1 MLARVLL
8 FSLLL
13 AATTVLRGQQ
23 PALSARGPAQGKPN
37 VLLITLDTV
46 RADRMGFLGSTRGL
60 TPALDALARESMV
73 FTRAYSQAP
82 ITTVSHAT
90 ILTGTFPPFHH
101 VNDFGSP
108 LPPAVPYLA
117 DLFKGQ
123 GYRTAAFVGSLILD
137 PRNGTAPGF
146 DRGFDVYDA
155 GYRLRRPGEDR
166 YQTIERR
173 GEEVTARAL
182 QWLGIRDSGLG
193 IRGAQSQIPNP
204 ESPWFLWVHLF
215 DPHDPYDPPP
225 DLKRRFANAPYD
237 GEIAAV
243 DRIVGKIVA
252 ALGAQSA
259 LDRSVVVVAADHG
272 EALGGHG
279 EDTHGLFLYDDTLHV
294 PLVVRLPGRR
304 SAGTR
309 VGARVRL
316 ADIAPT
322 VLEAAGVPI
331 PAAMQGESLLRAR
344 DDRPSYAET
353 EYPRRAFGWAPL
365 AAWRADRFL
374 FVRAPRPELYDQT
387 ADAASLRNLVDTRA
401 RVADAMDRE
410 MEQFIVRS
418 SGASVGATNATVD
431 PELARKLA
439 SLGYVSGTGSRP
451 AGASSGVD
459 PKDRVAVAN
468 ALHDAV
474 VAVEDGAFQRAI
486 PLLERVTAS
495 EPDIPLAQ
503 LHLGIARARQRQH
516 ARAVAPLRKA
526 IALQPEMM
534 LAHYELGVALYET
547 GDLKTA
553 AGHFEV
559 VATRMPKW
567 ADARYSLG
575 SVYAR
580 IDRVPDAVSELRAA
594 LALEPKHFRANLLL
608 GRILTLQG
616 APAPA
621 IDLLKT
627 ATTVQPTSAEA
638 HQFLADAYEKAG
650 RTADAAESRR
660 KADALAKKP

>member
-1 MLARVLL
+1 
-8 FSLLL
+8 
-13 AATTVLRGQQ
+13 
-23 PALSARGPAQGKPN
+23 
-37 VLLITLDTV
+37 
-46 RADRMGFLGSTRGL
+46 MGFLGSTRGL
-60 TPALDALARESMV
+60 TPSLDALARDAVV
-73 FTRAYSQAP
+73 FTRAYAQAP

-90 ILTGTFPPFHH
+90 ILTGTFPPLHK
-101 VNDFGSP
+101 VNDFGTP
-108 LPPAVPYLA
+108 LPAAVPYLA

-182 QWLGIRDSGLG
+182 AWVGSA
-193 IRGAQSQIPNP
+193 GAAPF
-204 ESPWFLWVHLF
+204 FLWVHLF
-215 DPHDPYDPPP
+215 DPHDPYDPPA
-225 DLKRRFANAPYD
+225 DLKQRFASAPYD

-243 DRIVGKIVA
+243 DRLVGKIVA
-252 ALGAQSA
+252 ALGAQST
-259 LDRSVVVVAADHG
+259 LERSVVVVAADHG
-272 EALGGHG
+272 EALGDHG
-279 EDTHGLFLYDDTLHV
+279 EDTHGLFLYDATLHV
-294 PLVVRLPGRR
+294 PLVVRLPGRKN
-304 SAGTR
+304 AGTR

-322 VLEAAGVPI
+322 MLEAAGVAI

-374 FVRAPRPELYDQT
+374 FVRAPRPELYDET
-387 ADAASLRNLVDTRA
+387 ADAASSRNLVDTRA

-418 SGASVGATNATVD
+418 SATQTSAGAGATNAAVD

-439 SLGYVSGTGSRP
+439 SLGYVSGTGPRL
-451 AGASSGVD
+451 AGASPAVD
-459 PKDRVAVAN
+459 PKDRVAIGN

-503 LHLGIARARQRQH
+503 LHLGIARARQRQY

-526 IALQPEMM
+526 VALQPEMM

-547 GDLKTA
+547 GDLKA
-553 AGHFEV
+553 AAAQLEI
-559 VATRMPKW
+559 VASRMPKW

-580 IDRVPDAVSELRAA
+580 IDRVADATKELRAA
-594 LALEPKHFRANLLL
+594 LDLEPRHFRANLLL

-616 APAPA
+616 NAAAA
-621 IDLLKT
+621 IELLRT
-627 ATTVQPTSAEA
+627 ATTAQPASAEA
-638 HQFLADAYEKAG
+638 HQFLADAYEKSG
-650 RTADAAESRR
+650 RVAEAADARRRAES
-660 KADALAKKP
+660 LAKKP